1 MRQRQHK
8 RDLPKLRAPGPL
20 LNFND
25 FVMPQNEITYI
36 GRNDG
41 LGNRLEEVIVLCAY
55 AKRTETKIRYL
66 FNNLNARD
74 DRRYPLLFSVAS
86 PFLTLHTATRSN
98 VFLAKAKDKIGY
110 QKCFGV
116 KDLSAFGQEADSESL
131 RQSAQ
136 GIAPLFDLP
145 ARTDEHL
152 SAIHIRGTD
161 RIDPKG
167 GPHFLKS
174 REQLEI
180 NLEKAI
186 AYRKTM
192 QGGETRV
199 FSEEPALVKRVTESL
214 SQTAPVLQGDRHS
227 AVPDDF
233 LDLFS
238 LAQSD
243 EIIMAGAPSSF
254 CLVAAMIGN
263 APLYYVYLP
272 PDLMDRFPAS
282 YHAIGTDRA
291 TKQLEH

>member
-1 MRQRQHK
+1 
-8 RDLPKLRAPGPL
+8 
-20 LNFND
+20 
-25 FVMPQNEITYI
+25 MPQNEITYI

-41 LGNRLEEVIVLCAY
+41 LGNRLEEIIVLCAY
-55 AKRTETKIRYL
+55 AKRTETTIRYL
-66 FNNLNARD
+66 FNNLNGRN

-98 VFLAKAKDKIGY
+98 VFLARAKDKIGY
-110 QKCFGV
+110 QKCFGI
-116 KDLSAFGQEADSESL
+116 KELPTFRQATDSESL
-131 RQSAQ
+131 RESAR

-145 ARTDEHL
+145 AKTNENL

-180 NLEKAI
+180 NLKKAV
-186 AYRKTM
+186 AYRKTKK
-192 QGGETRV
+192 GGETRV
-199 FSEEPALVKRVTESL
+199 FSEEPALAKRVAESL
-214 SQTAPVLQGDRHS
+214 SHIATVSKRDRNS
-227 AVPDDF
+227 VIPTEY

-263 APLYYVYLP
+263 TPVSYVYLP
-272 PDLMDRFPAS
+272 PDLMDRFPTS
-282 YHAIGTDRA
+282 YSAIGSIRVTG
-291 TKQLEH
+291 QLEH

>member
-1 MRQRQHK
+1 
-8 RDLPKLRAPGPL
+8 
-20 LNFND
+20 
-25 FVMPQNEITYI
+25 MPQDEITYI

-41 LGNRLEEVIVLCAY
+41 LGNRLEEIIVLCAF
-55 AKRTETKIRYL
+55 ANRTGTKIRYL

-74 DRRYPLLFSVAS
+74 DRSYPLLFSVAS
-86 PFLTLHTATRSN
+86 SFLTLHMATRSN
-98 VFLAKAKDKIGY
+98 VFLVRAKDKIGY

-116 KDLSAFGQEADSESL
+116 KDLFVFRQETDPVSL
-131 RQSAQ
+131 RESAR

-145 ARTDEHL
+145 ARTNGHL

-161 RIDPKG
+161 RIDSKG

-186 AYRKTM
+186 AYRKTIK
-192 QGGETRV
+192 GGETRV
-199 FSEEPALVKRVTESL
+199 FSEEPALVKRVAESL
-214 SQTAPVLQGDRHS
+214 SRRATVPRGDRNS
-227 AVPDDF
+227 VVPDEY

-263 APLYYVYLP
+263 APLSYVYLP

-282 YHAIGTDRA
+282 YHAIGSDHA
-291 TKQLEH
+291 TEQLEH